1 MSTSQSTLQL
11 KVQRLGAFLSGMVMP
26 NIGVFIAWG
35 FITALF
41 IPTGWYPNDSLAK
54 LVGPIITYL
63 LPVLIAYTGGF
74 AVHGR
79 RGGVIGSL
87 ATMGVVV
94 GASVTMLIGGMIMGP
109 LAAWVMKKVDGFFVG
124 RVKPG
129 LEMLVDNFS
138 LGIVG
143 GIIMILGYV
152 AVEPIFSMILGI
164 LSAGVTWVVAHGLIP
179 LASIFVAPAQV
190 LFLNNAVNHGIMVP
204 LGIQEVVEHGR
215 SILFLVE
222 ANCGPLVGVM
232 VAFSFFG
239 KGVAKTTA
247 PAAAFIVLI
256 GGIAE
261 VYIPYVLMKPKLVI
275 ATIFGS
281 MTSLFIFQTFD
292 SGAVAAPAP
301 GSLLALLMMTP
312 KGFFTINFIG
322 YFAGLAV
329 SAVIAS
335 IMLKLDR
342 APEEVTETVVEQQE
356 PTENNVTAAK
366 TTADASEVI
375 TDKAIKNVLVACDAG
390 MGSSAMGASVLR
402 AAAKKAMLNVVVE
415 NASVNNIPSH
425 IDLVITHAG
434 LLSRA
439 KENCANPDTQFMA
452 ITNFIEAKQYARI
465 VEHIKKNS

>member
-1 MSTSQSTLQL
+1 MSTSQSTVQL

-41 IPTGWYPNDSLAK
+41 IPTGWYPNAYLAE

-74 AVHGR
+74 AIHGR
-79 RGGVIGSL
+79 RGGVIGTL

-109 LAAWVMKKVDGFFVG
+109 LAAWVMKKVDSFFSG

-143 GIIMILGYV
+143 GIIMIIGYV
-152 AVEPIFSMILGI
+152 AVEPIFSVILGV
-164 LSAGVTWVVAHGLIP
+164 LAAGVKWVLAKGLIP

-232 VAFSFFG
+232 VAFSLFG

-281 MTSLFIFQTFD
+281 MTSLFIFQYFD

-312 KGFFTINFIG
+312 KGFFTVNAIG

-342 APEEVTETVVEQQE
+342 TPEEVVEVIAPKE
-356 PTENNVTAAK
+356 ES
-366 TTADASEVI
+366 TADNSTTVDGTEVL
-375 TDKAIKNVLVACDAG
+375 TNRAIKSILVACDAG

-402 AAAKKAMLNVVVE
+402 AALKKAMLDVTVE
-415 NASVNNIPSH
+415 NASVTNIPTH
-425 IDLVITHAG
+425 VDLIITHAN
-434 LLSRA
+434 LLNRA
-439 KENCANPDTQFMA
+439 KENCNNPDAQFMA
-452 ITNFIEAKQYARI
+452 IHNFIEAKQFARI
-465 VEHIKKNS
+465 VEHIKNNS